1 MDKDTSKT
9 SLPKDTHLL
18 AETGVSR
25 SNTIYTLGYGMEARK
40 PHAARAQ
47 IDTFLKQSTPGIL
60 IDVRLTPYS
69 KLPGWNIEDLQR
81 DYTTSYV
88 HLRKLGNLHHHTG
101 QPIQLVDEEGGL
113 EQLERWLEQFDILL
127 LCGCSKVEQCHR
139 RYIAENLAARTH
151 APICHL
157 NAQAPIQQRK
167 PPAQAQQP
175 RTVYTCLNCG
185 ARTAKNVY
193 GNTTKTRRH
202 RTPDRY

>member
-1 MDKDTSKT
+1 MSYGEAAMN
-9 SLPKDTHLL
+9 KDTHLL

-25 SNTIYTLGYGMEARK
+25 SNTPQSHTIYTIGYGMEARK
-40 PHAARAQ
+40 PHAARTQ

-81 DYTTSYV
+81 DYTTRYV

-157 NAQAPIQQRK
+157 NAQAPIQRK

-175 RTVYTCLNCG
+175 QPAPRA
-185 ARTAKNVY
+185 ARKSAKGTEQTASLW
-193 GNTTKTRRH
+193 
-202 RTPDRY
+202 TPELWEL